1 MLHICLSAALYR
13 PVEVHQAIVENV
25 TQINIPN
32 NCAVSSGIECDYVQ
46 HVPAGGRLTT
56 ISEDDISLVH
66 DRLSTTDLSHRLS
79 IIHSVEDLS
88 TNSTVIYTENMSYS
102 KSNNA
107 DGFLTEK
114 SVQTEVTVSY
124 SNKTNRRFKFC
135 SLMDFIDFS
144 LLKNPLFLLM
154 ASTVMLMAVG
164 CPHALYFLPS
174 YANSLGLE
182 KSECSLLLSIS
193 AAFDLCGRLGLGY
206 IADLNLFSKSKAYSV
221 R

>member
-13 PVEVHQAIVENV
+13 PVEVHQTIVENV

-32 NCAVSSGIECDYVQ
+32 NYAVSSGIDCDYVQ

-66 DRLSTTDLSHRLS
+66 DRLSHRLS

-107 DGFLTEK
+107 ADGFLTEK
-114 SVQTEVTVSY
+114 SVQTELTSVSY

-144 LLKNPLFLLM
+144 LLQNPLFLLM

-182 KSECSLLLSIS
+182 KSDCSLLLSIS
-193 AAFDLCGRLGLGY
+193 AAFDLCGRLGLGF

>member
-1 MLHICLSAALYR
+1 
-13 PVEVHQAIVENV
+13 
-25 TQINIPN
+25 
-32 NCAVSSGIECDYVQ
+32 
-46 HVPAGGRLTT
+46 
-56 ISEDDISLVH
+56 
-66 DRLSTTDLSHRLS
+66 
-79 IIHSVEDLS
+79 
-88 TNSTVIYTENMSYS
+88 MSYS

-135 SLMDFIDFS
+135 PLMDFIDFS